1 MSKNPVI
8 AICSRYYVSV
18 LLYRLGIERAGHI
31 PAALKK
37 VAGSATKN
45 EYSKYR
51 SDLYRYWDGEN
62 IRNPKL
68 VTTIDELLPGT
79 ARILQ
84 HPIWPLLSI
93 PSPQENE
100 LVSLA
105 REIEPGLQK
114 YILKYDEATRTVS
127 FKNLSRDR
135 HWFRGGSSFR
145 QMIDRRGLDEL
156 AALLITTRAHEFQG
170 AYRVSFYL
178 RGMISEFFTEISQ
191 LREFRFVVIPLYMQ
205 VHKLFIET
213 IYEHPHK
220 RDGMLDHI
228 QKNFPGSFDHMLGYI
243 KRLSSVDMSQR
254 SQYSQILKGNRTL

>member
-1 MSKNPVI
+1 MS
-8 AICSRYYVSV
+8 A
-18 LLYRLGIERAGHI
+18 LLYRLGIEKVSHI
-31 PAALKK
+31 PKALKK
-37 VAGSATKN
+37 VAGSATNN

-51 SDLYRYWDGEN
+51 SGLYRYWDGEN

-79 ARILQ
+79 TRILQ

-93 PSPQENE
+93 PSPEENE

-105 REIEPGLQK
+105 RNIEPGLQK
-114 YILKYDEATRTVS
+114 YILKHDEATRTVS

-156 AALLITTRAHEFQG
+156 AALLIATRAHEFHG
-170 AYRVSFYL
+170 AYRVSFCL
-178 RGMISEFFTEISQ
+178 RGIISEFFAEISQ
-191 LREFRFVVIPLYMQ
+191 LSEFKFVVIPLYMQ
-205 VHKLFIET
+205 VHKLFIES
-213 IYEHPHK
+213 IYKHPHK

-228 QKNFPGSFDHMLGYI
+228 QKDLPGSLDYMLGHI
-243 KRLSSVDMSQR
+243 KKLSSIKVSQR
-254 SQYSQILKGNRTL
+254 SQYSQILKGNRPL